1 MNNKMIDGV
10 RAALDEM
17 AVAKSMVQHELE
29 AAQEAARNASA
40 EAHAEGYYKDKEI
53 KKQDKKLGNTKE
65 EMDPT
70 DHVKEKDGKFCVYN
84 ADGSIAKEF
93 DNKKDADEYAIANHD
108 KLMATAKKDEA
119 VDPVNPD
126 AAKKKFADRKDKDI
140 DNDGDVDSSDK
151 FLHKRRKA
159 IGKTMAKEGTVRE
172 RLMSIWEDAAGAKRT
187 AGATEAEPMTKGDED
202 KKMKAGHPVA
212 KAALSDNSDAAEK
225 ATKPAAMRGNDNKQ
239 AEKAIKPS
247 ATPDH
252 PANKSTKEQF
262 DALKDAYAMV
272 ESMDKIMTVDIDHA
286 TMKTG
291 SHERKMGIKIKKNKN
306 GFHAVDATG
315 KKGDLQK
322 YLIKHYGDKRD
333 AMELHPEIFK
343 K

>member
-1 MNNKMIDGV
+1 MIDGV

-29 AAQEAARNASA
+29 AAQEAARNAA
-40 EAHAEGYYKDKEI
+40 AAGHAEGYYKDKEI

-65 EMDPT
+65 EVKYPHMMYDPKT
-70 DHVKEKDGKFCVYN
+70 GKEVEAKTPEDHEKLAKMGYTHEKPDVKEFVTVDG
-84 ADGSIAKEF
+84 AKRRVKEG
-93 DNKKDADEYAIANHD
+93 DQRLKANKKVEDASND
-108 KLMATAKKDEA
+108 KSDDGDGMDK
-119 VDPVNPD
+119 VDPK

-159 IGKTMAKEGTVRE
+159 IGKTMQKEGTVRE

-212 KAALSDNSDAAEK
+212 KAALADNSDAAEK

-239 AEKAIKPS
+239 AEKNIKPS
-247 ATPDH
+247 ATKDT
-252 PANKSTKEQF
+252 ANKVSAKESI
-262 DALKDAYAMV
+262 DAIAAAYEGMKKD
-272 ESMDKIMTVDIDHA
+272 
-286 TMKTG
+286 G
-291 SHERKMGIKIKKNKN
+291 
-306 GFHAVDATG
+306 
-315 KKGDLQK
+315 
-322 YLIKHYGDKRD
+322 
-333 AMELHPEIFK
+333 
-343 K
+343 